1 MAWDRRSPFDETG
14 GLMHYADERL
24 EDKPWNKDRYSGDW
38 RPEIEFEATI
48 EVVRTVRG
56 RSASYLIVKD
66 QNGVEHSMFI
76 SELVEALYNFKKG
89 KCKGVW
95 VPKKRGQN
103 FGLKL
108 VRP

>member
-1 MAWDRRSPFDETG
+1 
-14 GLMHYADERL
+14 MHYAQPGL
-24 EDKPWNKDRYSGDW
+24 EDKPWHRGRYSGDW
-38 RPEIEFEATI
+38 REEAEFEATI

-89 KCKGVW
+89 KCRGMW

-103 FGLKL
+103 FGIRLAKAL
-108 VRP
+108 